1 MDLDLKDKVALVT
14 GGNSGLGRAVC
25 LGLADEGA
33 DLAVHYYRSETKG
46 ADFSEQADAV
56 ADEIRKTRG
65 RRALAVPGDIS
76 READIHEMFRRT
88 LAEFGRVDI
97 LVNNAAIWPTHFVK
111 DTTEEEWSYT
121 LRVNLTGVFLTCR
134 EMVRHLLLA
143 GRGGRI
149 VNISSQAAFHG
160 ATSGHADYAAAK
172 CGLHAFTVSL
182 AREVATDGIAVN
194 VVAPGMMFTEMTRG
208 PLEDEERKRR
218 YLSRTPLGYV
228 ADPAEIARVVI
239 FLASEKASYITGA
252 ALNVSG
258 GMVMR

>member
-1 MDLDLKDKVALVT
+1 MDLDLKDKAALVT

-25 LGLADEGA
+25 LALAGEGA
-33 DLAVHYYRSETKG
+33 NVAVHYYRSEPKG
-46 ADFSEQADAV
+46 VDFADQANAV
-56 ADEIRKTRG
+56 VDEIRKTFG
-65 RRALAVPGDIS
+65 TKAFAVPADIA
-76 READIHEMFRRT
+76 READIQEMFRQT
-88 LAEFGRVDI
+88 ADQLGPLDI
-97 LVNNAAIWPTHFVK
+97 LVNNAAIWPTHYVK
-111 DTTEEEWSYT
+111 DTSEQEWSYT
-121 LRVNLTGVFLTCR
+121 IRVNLTGVFLTCR
-134 EMVRHLLLA
+134 EMVTRLLSD

-208 PLEDEERKRR
+208 PLEDEQRKQR
-218 YLSRTPLGYV
+218 YVSRIPLGRV
-228 ADPAEIARVVI
+228 ADPAEIAKVVV

>member
-1 MDLDLKDKVALVT
+1 MDLHLRDKVALVT
-14 GGNSGLGRAVC
+14 GGSHGLGKAVC
-25 LGLADEGA
+25 LALAGEGA
-33 DLAVHYYRSETKG
+33 KVAVHYYRDAQKGIDLLGEAEDVVREISDRHGVET
-46 ADFSEQADAV
+46 
-56 ADEIRKTRG
+56 
-65 RRALAVPGDIS
+65 LAVPGDLA
-76 READIHEMFRRT
+76 READIVEIFRRT
-88 LAEFGRVDI
+88 VDTFGRVDV
-97 LVNNAAIWPTHFVK
+97 LVNNAGVWPTDYVK
-111 DTTEEEWSYT
+111 DMSLESWDST

-134 EMVRHLLLA
+134 EMVTHLLSA

-218 YLSRTPLGYV
+218 YVSRIPLGRV
-228 ADPAEIARVVI
+228 ADPAEIARVVV